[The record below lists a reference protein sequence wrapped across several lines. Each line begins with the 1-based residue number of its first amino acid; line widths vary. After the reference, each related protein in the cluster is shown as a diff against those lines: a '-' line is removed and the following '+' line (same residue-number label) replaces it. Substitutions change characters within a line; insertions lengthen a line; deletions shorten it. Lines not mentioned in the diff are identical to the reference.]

1 MRPDDPPRG
10 RVRPESPSGPGRSPR
25 CRARVTPVR
34 GGRASRWRL
43 LAALGG
49 LAGLHVASPG
59 AIAQAPADYPRKP
72 IRLMVPFSPGGPV
85 DIVARS
91 LTPRMGEVLGQPIVV
106 DNRGGAGSVLGT
118 EAIARAAPDGYS
130 LLMVSASFVMNPAL
144 VKKLPY
150 DSVRDFAFITVLAE
164 VPSAI
169 VVHPSLPARSLKDL
183 VALARKR
190 PGELAYSSPG
200 YGALGHMAAEY
211 LGSLTGTRM
220 LHVPYKGAGPAA
232 VDLMAGHVQMLITA
246 LPGVVGPTRDGKLR
260 MLAQTGRQRSAAMPE
275 VPTAIEAG
283 LPDFVV
289 TSPFGLL
296 APAGTARAIV
306 NRVRSAALSAMDDP
320 AVARRLADLGAD
332 RVGNTPEEHEA
343 LTRAEIARWI
353 EVAGGARVEV
363 Q

>member
-1 MRPDDPPRG
+1 MNGRGGSRQGREAGVRRVPRG
-10 RVRPESPSGPGRSPR
+10 CVPGV
-25 CRARVTPVR
+25 AL
-34 GGRASRWRL
+34 L
-43 LAALGG
+43 LAAPLV
-49 LAGLHVASPG
+49 LAQGVP
-59 AIAQAPADYPRKP
+59 DYPRKP
-72 IRLMVPFSPGGPV
+72 IRLMVPFSAGGPV
-85 DIVARS
+85 DIFARS
-91 LTPRMGEVLGQPIVV
+91 LTPRMAETLGQPIVV

-118 EAIARAAPDGYS
+118 EAVARAAPDGYS

-144 VKKLPY
+144 VRKLPY

-169 VVHPSLPARSLKDL
+169 VVHPSLPVRSVQELI
-183 VALARKR
+183 ALARKR
-190 PGELAYSSPG
+190 PGDLAYSSPG
-200 YGALGHMAAEY
+200 YAALGHMAAEY
-211 LGSLTGTRM
+211 LNALSGTRM

-246 LPGVVGPTRDGKLR
+246 LPGVVGPVREGRLR
-260 MLAQTGRQRSAAMPE
+260 MLAQTGSRRSPAMPD

-283 LPDFVV
+283 LADFVV

-296 APAGTARAIV
+296 APAGTARPIV
-306 NRVRSAALSAMDDP
+306 DRVRGAALAAMDDP
-320 AVARRLADLGAD
+320 AVARRIADLGAD

-353 EVAGGARVEV
+353 RVAKTARIEG

>member
-1 MRPDDPPRG
+1 MRPADPLRRAQG
-10 RVRPESPSGPGRSPR
+10 RMGRAASAERWRASPSL
-25 CRARVTPVR
+25 
-34 GGRASRWRL
+34 L
-43 LAALGG
+43 LALLVATSCGAL
-49 LAGLHVASPG
+49 
-59 AIAQAPADYPRKP
+59 AQTLPDYPRKP

-106 DNRGGAGSVLGT
+106 DNRAGAGSLLGT

-144 VKKLPY
+144 LKKLPY
-150 DSVRDFAFITVLAE
+150 DSVRDFTFVTVLAE

-169 VVHPSLPARSLKDL
+169 VVHPSLPARSVKDL

-190 PGELAYSSPG
+190 PGELAYASPG

-211 LGSLTGTRM
+211 LGFLTGTRM

-260 MLAQTGRQRSAAMPE
+260 MLAQTGRQRSPAMPE
-275 VPTAIEAG
+275 IPTAIEAG

-296 APAGTARAIV
+296 APAGTPRAIV
-306 NRVRSAALSAMDDP
+306 NRVRSAALAAMDDP
-320 AVARRLADLGAD
+320 VVARRLADLGAD
-332 RVGNTPEEHEA
+332 RVGSTPEEHEA
-343 LTRAEIARWI
+343 FTRAEIARWI
-353 EVAGGARVEV
+353 RVAREAKVEG